1 MKILVIG
8 GAGYIGSHVT
18 YKLCDSGY
26 NVTVLDNLST
36 GFIENIDKRAR
47 FVKDSFSNTNILN
60 TILKDIDCVIH
71 LAALKA
77 AGESMEKPIEY
88 SKHNI
93 ANSINLINSCIKNNV
108 KSFIFSSTAA
118 VYGHPKYLPLDE
130 SHDLEPINYY
140 GFTKL
145 TIENQLLWYNKL
157 MGLNV
162 ACLRYFNA
170 AGYDIKGRVRN
181 KENNPQNLL
190 PIVMEVAAGLREKIN
205 IVSNKVSAVP
215 NINLDNGMVHYFTT
229 TEDAQSIPNIKSS
242 VGINTELAVGDT
254 ASVTIITTAAAA
266 GYGTTI
272 KIDGEDTGALNWVG
286 GTEPSTG
293 GSSGLD
299 IYSYQIIKTANET
312 FTVIGNLTNA
322 ASA

>member
-71 LAALKA
+71 FAALKA
-77 AGESMEKPIEY
+77 AGESMEKPAEY

-93 ANSINLINSCIKNNV
+93 TDSINLINSCIKNNV
-108 KSFIFSSTAA
+108 KSFIFSSSAA

-170 AGYDIKGRVRN
+170 AGYDMQGRIRM
-181 KENNPQNLL
+181 KENNPQNLI
-190 PIVMEVAAGLREKIN
+190 PIVMEVASGYRSGLNIFGGDYDASDGTCLRDYIHVNDLAEGHLKAIEKLNIKDRIITNLATGSFHSVLDVINKTAQITQRKIN
-205 IVSNKVSAVP
+205 YKIVSRRKGDPDSIYASSN
-215 NINLDNGMVHYFTT
+215 NILEYENQFSDLD
-229 TEDAQSIPNIKSS
+229 SIINSTWNIYKP
-242 VGINTELAVGDT
+242 I
-254 ASVTIITTAAAA
+254 
-266 GYGTTI
+266 
-272 KIDGEDTGALNWVG
+272 
-286 GTEPSTG
+286 
-293 GSSGLD
+293 
-299 IYSYQIIKTANET
+299 
-312 FTVIGNLTNA
+312 
-322 ASA
+322 